1 MIFSRRT
8 RRAFFSDSAAIL
20 GGALFAKAL
29 PFAEGSA
36 VAGATSA
43 ARDAGPHIEFP
54 SAARERIAIASYPFR
69 EFITPGEAQEKT
81 AATPSAGTV
90 KMELHDFA
98 AHVVEKFKIHRIEPW
113 SVHFTSQQSRY
124 LGEMRAAF
132 DQAQV
137 SVVNIAVDGEHSIYA
152 ADAAE
157 RARAIA
163 ESKSWIDV
171 AVAIGSPSVRTHVA
185 EAKDSGPDL
194 QRAAESLHR
203 VAEYGAQKNVVVNLE
218 NDNPVTE
225 DAFFIAKLAATV
237 HSPWLHALPDFA
249 NSLVAMPARQAY
261 DAVEAMFSQAYNICH
276 VKAAEVNNNG
286 EKFHVDMKRTFG
298 ILKQHNYKGF
308 CSMEFDS
315 PGDPYAGTA
324 ELIKQTLQNLS

>member
-1 MIFSRRT
+1 MTFCRIT
-8 RRAFFSDSAAIL
+8 RRNFLSDAAAVF
-20 GGALFAKAL
+20 GGALLSPAGNLALGSAADDGPHVAFPAL
-29 PFAEGSA
+29 P
-36 VAGATSA
+36 
-43 ARDAGPHIEFP
+43 
-54 SAARERIAIASYPFR
+54 RERIAIASYPFR
-69 EFITPGEAQEKT
+69 EFITPGEAQEKS
-81 AATPSAGTV
+81 AAAPAAPTT
-90 KMELHDFA
+90 KMALKDFA

-113 SVHFTSQQSRY
+113 SVHFVSQEPRY
-124 LGEMRAAF
+124 LAEMRAAF
-132 DQAQV
+132 DKAQV

-157 RARAIA
+157 RERAVA

-171 AVAIGSPSVRTHVA
+171 AVAVGSPSVRTHVA

-194 QRAAESLHR
+194 ARAAESLRR
-203 VAEYGAQKNVVVNLE
+203 VADYGAQKNIVVNLE

-249 NSLVAMPARQAY
+249 NSLLAMPARQAY
-261 DAVEAMFSQAYNICH
+261 DAIEAMFSEAYNICH
-276 VKAAEVNNNG
+276 VKAMEVNSNG
-286 EKFHVDMKRTFG
+286 EKFSVDMKRMFA
-298 ILKQHNYKGF
+298 ILKQHHYQGF

-324 ELIKQTLQNLS
+324 DLIKQTLQHLS